1 MISEIILGYFSNQLV
16 LLRLAYATNLR
27 FITDNILLQNA
38 KLNFELNLV
47 KNLNNLF
54 PIESNMLSEGN
65 DFHNLNWRWLI
76 LQVQRKLSNS
86 YSSFK

>member
-1 MISEIILGYFSNQLV
+1 MISEIILGYFSNQLM

-65 DFHNLNWRWLI
+65 DFHNLNWRWPI
-76 LQVQRKLSNS
+76 LQVQRKLSNY